1 MTRPSD
7 RPAQPGQRAAG
18 GQQGGR
24 GRHAPLLIRPAA
36 PVDFAS
42 ILTLNAA
49 SVHFLSPLDH
59 ERLVLLHEQASLH
72 LVGEVDG
79 EVAAFL
85 LAFREGSDYD
95 SVNYR
100 WFAERYQHFLYIDRI
115 VIDAGF
121 RGRGAGLA
129 LYRKVFEF
137 ARQTGVSLVTCE
149 IDRDPPNLVS
159 EQFHLRFGFAEVGRQ
174 RVPYAPK
181 MVSMQLAR
189 VSEVPGPEL
198 SRR

>member
-1 MTRPSD
+1 MRKGSS
-7 RPAQPGQRAAG
+7 
-18 GQQGGR
+18 
-24 GRHAPLLIRPAA
+24 PLQIRPAA
-36 PVDFAS
+36 PADFAT
-42 ILTLNAA
+42 ILELNAE
-49 SVHFLSPLDH
+49 SVHFLSPLDAG
-59 ERLVLLHEQASLH
+59 RLALLYEQASLH

-85 LAFREGSDYD
+85 LAFRDGSDYD

-100 WFAERYQHFLYIDRI
+100 WFAERYQHFLYVDRI
-115 VIDAGF
+115 VIGSRF
-121 RGRGAGLA
+121 RGRGAGFE
-129 LYRKVFEF
+129 LYRRVFDF
-137 ARQTGVSLVTCE
+137 ARQTGVPLVTCE

-198 SRR
+198 SRL